1 MENVGGEEKF
11 FGLIADDPHPD
22 FPQVKKWTVVA
33 ESGIAWRSSSNYDNR
48 AAGKGPECGDKF
60 TTLTGTCPVTPEN
73 RFLLFRHRLSR

>member
-33 ESGIAWRSSSNYDNR
+33 ESGIAWRASPNYDNR
-48 AAGKGPECGDKF
+48 AAGKGPGCGDTF
-60 TTLTGTCPVTPEN
+60 TTLTGKSTH
-73 RFLLFRHRLSR
+73 LLCITSH